1 MLVKI
6 ALMLLDIFDNVC
18 YNEVPMY
25 PRHRKK
31 AKMMGYKFL
40 KARSDSKEF
49 VRCFLYA
56 ALVMICT
63 GSAAVLTQ
71 AALVS
76 HVSSDSYFYLYLGM
90 LLAAISTIFLSACD
104 DADTPQRADT
114 LICGGAIGVI
124 LHLLF
129 TVLGMGINDGRLAP
143 ALVLAAICIAL
154 VGLRTRYDSFAPKIL
169 GEGAVAPTS
178 EEIEAQ
184 SAENHVVATTIA
196 NLVGVATILTATT
209 TGLIAAITLG
219 EHLLALV
226 VAFTGALMLAI
237 SVMQLRKRL
246 HDHENRYR
254 TYPFRR
260 DHSRAE

>member
-1 MLVKI
+1 
-6 ALMLLDIFDNVC
+6 MLLDIFDNLY
-18 YNEVPMY
+18 YNEDPMY

-56 ALVMICT
+56 ALVMTCT
-63 GSAAVLTQ
+63 GGAAVLTQ

-129 TVLGMGINDGRLAP
+129 TILRINDGRLAP

-154 VGLRTRYDSFAPKIL
+154 VGLRTRYDSFTPKIL
-169 GEGAVAPTS
+169 GEGAAAPTS

-184 SAENHVVATTIA
+184 SAENRVVATTIA

-209 TGLIAAITLG
+209 TGLIVAITLS